1 MEPIP
6 IVVADD
12 HPLLRQG
19 LKSMIQADPQFVVV
33 AEAGDGETALKFI
46 EQLRPPIAV
55 LDINMPKLDGLAVT
69 REIQRQRMETKVI
82 LITALEDEDLFREAI
97 RLGCKGYLSKET
109 SLVEILGALR
119 AVRDGQLYVPPS
131 LLALVIEK
139 QPGPTGLQALY
150 EQLTTAER
158 RILRLIAAGLS
169 SKEIANELSIQY
181 KTVENHRTNIS
192 QKLAVNGPHALMR
205 FALQHKT
212 EL

>member
-1 MEPIP
+1 
-6 IVVADD
+6 
-12 HPLLRQG
+12 
-19 LKSMIQADPQFVVV
+19 MIQADPEFIVV
-33 AEAGDGETALKFI
+33 AEAGDGETALKLI

-69 REIQRQRMETKVI
+69 REIQHQGLETKVI
-82 LITALEDEDLFREAI
+82 LITVLTDEAVFREAI

-109 SLVEILGALR
+109 SIVEILSALR

-131 LLALVIEK
+131 LLALLIEK
-139 QPGPTGLQALY
+139 QASPTTGVKALH

-158 RILRLIAAGLS
+158 RILRHIAAGKS

-181 KTVENHRTNIS
+181 KTVENHRSNIS
-192 QKLAVNGPHALMR
+192 QKLGVNGPHALMR